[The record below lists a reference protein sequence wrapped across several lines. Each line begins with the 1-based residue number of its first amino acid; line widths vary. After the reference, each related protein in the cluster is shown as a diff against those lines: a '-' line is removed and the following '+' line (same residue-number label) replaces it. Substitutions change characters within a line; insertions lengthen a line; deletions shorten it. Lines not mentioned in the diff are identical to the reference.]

1 MLKGETLASKL
12 AHFRSK
18 GTLGEYPRVN
28 QEAFQ
33 DWMKRLQSTRDN
45 APLEWIKDMILKE
58 PEDRLKPEEL
68 MSRILTFEGER
79 GYYGLCCGEEEEL
92 DLPPELRD
100 GEVDV
105 LSSSEGSSAL
115 LHPKL

>member
-1 MLKGETLASKL
+1 MKGETLESKL
-12 AHFRSK
+12 AHFRSS
-18 GTLGEYPRVN
+18 GSSGEDPRVN
-28 QEAFQ
+28 EEAFK
-33 DWMKRLQSTRDN
+33 DWMGRLQSTRDN
-45 APLEWIKDMILKE
+45 APLEWIKNMILKD

-68 MSRILTFEGER
+68 MSRILTFEGES
-79 GYYGLCCGEEEEL
+79 GYYGLCCGEEEES

-115 LHPKL
+115 LPPKL